1 VFADDSTGED
11 TMVLWSPRPFAYVR
25 VNNTEQ
31 GLSFFDIYG
40 TKRVAMFH
48 PVRTKSLPV
57 PLGESPIYV
66 VGPKGLKASARPDP
80 GW

>member
-1 VFADDSTGED
+1 
-11 TMVLWSPRPFAYVR
+11 MVLWSPRPFAYVR